1 MANNFNHLP
10 HRYNPVNNKRIIIIA
25 SALVAFV
32 LIGAALYIYRVTSSL
47 EAEKEAII
55 SQQSE
60 VMQEELAS
68 LSEEYDQ
75 QYKLIVESQERR
87 FILTSDSLLD
97 QLTQE
102 RNKVEELMK
111 ELKST
116 KASSAK
122 RIAELTREIASLRKI
137 LRSYVVQID
146 SLHTLNERLQA
157 ENQDVRQQYQRA
169 SNEAQQLASE
179 RSALSERVQ
188 LAAKLDATNIII
200 QAIDKR
206 GKRARSID
214 RTEHIQISFKV
225 SKNVTA
231 SVGKKIFYTRI
242 MRPDDEVMTKKG
254 GGTFEFEGKHIA
266 YSTRK
271 EIEYNGEETSVQMY
285 WPVEESL
292 QSGIYRIM
300 IFADGNLIGSGS
312 LTL

>member
-1 MANNFNHLP
+1 M
-10 HRYNPVNNKRIIIIA
+10 NNKRIIIIA
-25 SALVAFV
+25 SALVALV

-87 FILTSDSLLD
+87 FILTSDSLLN

-111 ELKST
+111 ELKNT

-169 SNEAQQLASE
+169 TNEAQQLANE
-179 RSALSERVQ
+179 RTVLNERVQ
-188 LAAKLDATNIII
+188 LAAKLDATNIVI

-206 GKRARSID
+206 GKRARSIE
-214 RTEHIQISFKV
+214 RTEHILISFKV
-225 SKNVTA
+225 AKNVTA
-231 SVGKKIFYTRI
+231 SVGQKVFYTRI
-242 MRPDDEVMTKKG
+242 MRPDDEVMVKKG
-254 GGTFEFEGKHIA
+254 SGTFTFEGKQIA

-292 QSGIYRIM
+292 QSGVYRVM